1 MSAGFSVAHTSND
14 ERVQALQ
21 IGASVLRARWPSVQ
35 ADCIVRCGPN
45 RLSAHAAMEWP
56 GVVRVTLGFSGEL
69 LAQSLPGQPFKLDP
83 IVHA

>member
-1 MSAGFSVAHTSND
+1 MNAGFSVARASND

-21 IGASVLRARWPSVQ
+21 IGASVLRSRWPSVR
-35 ADCIVRCGPN
+35 ADCIVRCGPTVF
-45 RLSAHAAMEWP
+45 SAHAAMEWP
-56 GVVRVTLGFSGEL
+56 GVVRVTLRFSGEL